1 MYSKLAIWLKVVPM
15 LLLAFGFVS
24 NTVADTVVDVKIF
37 AGDTEL
43 TDEMVTFGL
52 DATASYELKPFAP
65 PSGIT
70 SPRIYFRR
78 TDWPADG
85 QITDL
90 IKDCRLNINTAS
102 NEEGR
107 TESWALRVAVPSS
120 FDEDATPL
128 SADFDATDFFVAS
141 EPNFGRVT
149 ITGGKGETEGSL
161 QYNNKDITDIV
172 YTGVDRLALQGN
184 TQYTISYAQID
195 DGLLTVTIAPNN
207 IGGKWKLQSESE
219 SAWRDSGTLSLDAG
233 TSNTIEFR
241 PVAGYDTPADKLFLM
256 GESFQWTGTYLKQ
269 QAKSFVVNYQF
280 DGGATPPTVASTKWK
295 LYNKGTSSYYEEF
308 QRTVFS
314 DGETLN
320 EVPNGNYRIEF
331 SDVSNL
337 GEAWTT
343 PTSVD
348 VEVSSEAQITRTGV
362 YNFVPAEVTVSPS
375 SGITMLDGGEAK
387 TLTFTMDE
395 TPTDDMT
402 VTVVATGDGLTDV
415 VINPASFTVTKS
427 SFPAEGFTQQI
438 TITSNDITDHSSFNV
453 NINVNGPDD
462 DSSPDPRYDE
472 VQKVVNVEVF
482 DQDIAVPSDLFLEVT
497 PNTAINLGKLKV
509 GDEVSAVVLVENTD
523 SGLITE
529 PNVKA
534 ITTDSTGQVI
544 VDEVFDVE
552 GGKTTAFTF
561 QFKATE
567 VGTLSGANILVLA
580 TNRTGEP
587 IVATIPVNA
596 EVVATS
602 ANALVFDPDVIVA
615 RPEDATNNVISVEF
629 DVIADIGTAVPS
641 GQNIVATLTLPAEMV
656 LVDASNPTGVTF
668 SNVFGGV
675 TLQPSADKLT
685 YTYTHTTTAEIA
697 AGTSQKLFTVTAAK
711 VDTSTAGVIK
721 PITSTFTINNA
732 SAATQT
738 AQLAI
743 DNSVQLATLD
753 VDEDGLIY
761 DSSNF
766 SFDLDD
772 LTILYNYISNKA
784 FGDSDATILSSGKL
798 LQGTTSIGSGVT
810 GEKVLEN
817 VLLIVNTS
825 LLDVDGDGKI
835 YDSANFSFDLDDL
848 TILYN
853 YISNKAFG
861 DSDSS
866 IISGDKLLQG
876 TTSIGSGMTKSE
888 ILENILKIIKL

>member
-343 PTSVD
+343 PANID
-348 VEVSSEAQITRTGV
+348 VTVTSEAQITRTGV
-362 YNFVPAEVTVSPS
+362 YNFVPAEVNVSPS
-375 SGITMLDGGEAK
+375 SGITMLDGGDVK

-472 VQKVVNVEVF
+472 VQKVVDVEVF

-497 PNTAINLGKLKV
+497 PDTAINLGKLKV
-509 GDEVSAVVLVENTD
+509 GDEVSAFVLVENTD

-534 ITTDSTGQVI
+534 VTTDSTGQVV

-561 QFKATE
+561 QFKATK

-580 TNRTGEP
+580 TNRTGDP

-596 EVVATS
+596 EVVAAS
-602 ANALVFDPDVIVA
+602 ANALEFDPDVIAA
-615 RPEDATNNVISVEF
+615 RPEAATNNVVSVVF
-629 DVIADIGTAVPS
+629 DVIANIGDADSNSLTATFTV
-641 GQNIVATLTLPAEMV
+641 PAEM
-656 LVDASNPTGVTF
+656 TGLTF
-668 SNVFGGV
+668 SNVLGGSNP
-675 TLQPSADKLT
+675 TTSDNLT
-685 YTYTHTTTAEIA
+685 YTFTYGTLIA
-697 AGTSQKLFTVTAAK
+697 QDTEQRLFTVTAN
-711 VDTSTAGVIK
+711 VNTSTAGLIK
-721 PITSTFTINNA
+721 EIGSTLVVDTIA
-732 SAATQT
+732 GAGQT

-743 DNSVQLATLD
+743 DNAVTLANVD
-753 VDEDGLIY
+753 VDEDGNIAE
-761 DSSNF
+761 
-766 SFDLDD
+766 LDD
-772 LTILYNYISNKA
+772 VKLINKYA
-784 FGDSDATILSSGKL
+784 ALKAVGFSDAQIAPLL
-798 LQGTTSIGSGVT
+798 LQGFIGTNPNSLTADELIKNISPLVDS
-810 GEKVLEN
+810 
-817 VLLIVNTS
+817 LLI
-825 LLDVDGDGKI
+825 DVDKDGNI
-835 YDSANFSFDLDDL
+835 TELDDVKL
-848 TILYN
+848 I
-853 YISNKAFG
+853 NKYAALSAVGF
-861 DSDSS
+861 SDAQ
-866 IISGDKLLQG
+866 IAPLLLQG
-876 TTSIGSGMTKSE
+876 FIGTNPGNLTAAQ
-888 ILENILKIIKL
+888 IIENIVKIMP